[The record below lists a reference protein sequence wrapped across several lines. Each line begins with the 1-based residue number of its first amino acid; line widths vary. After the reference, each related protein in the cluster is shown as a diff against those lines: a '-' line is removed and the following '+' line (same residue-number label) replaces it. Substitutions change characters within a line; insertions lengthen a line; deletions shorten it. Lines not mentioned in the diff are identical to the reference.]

1 MPNTV
6 EVVDLRQ
13 RVPDDAPLAEPGRKA
28 LVEERQARK
37 QAERAVKQLTARVEA
52 LEGRKGPDLD
62 QLLSGIAAI
71 RAEMRGDAGRLR
83 AELVEL
89 AEALDQLRGMLQQ
102 G

>member
-37 QAERAVKQLTARVEA
+37 AAERAAKQLTARVEA
-52 LEGRKGPDLD
+52 LESRKGPDLD
-62 QLLSGIAAI
+62 RLLDGIAAI
-71 RAEMRGDAGRLR
+71 RSELRADQGRLR
-83 AELVEL
+83 AEVHEL
-89 AEALDQLRGMLQQ
+89 AEGLEQVRAMVAAD
-102 G
+102 

>member
-1 MPNTV
+1 MPQV
-6 EVVDLRQ
+6 EVIDIRQ
-13 RVPDDAPLAEPGRKA
+13 RVPDDAPLGDSGIQA
-28 LVEERQARK
+28 LR
-37 QAERAVKQLTARVEA
+37 AERAARKAAEKGIKALAVRVEA
-52 LEGRKGPDLD
+52 LEARKGPDLD

>member
-1 MPNTV
+1 VHRWETAESRRCVLNVQPAR
-6 EVVDLRQ
+6 LQ
-13 RVPDDAPLAEPGRKA
+13 RRALKA
-28 LVEERQARK
+28 L
-37 QAERAVKQLTARVEA
+37 AVRVEA
-52 LEGRKGPDLD
+52 LEARKGPDLD